1 MCIIAY
7 FEASQTPAN
16 STLLITFINIFI
28 FYASCGVYLMRILS
42 IGNEYSKEIVPG
54 RISTAKG
61 AVHITKTAKTTN
73 NTNSIVLVYCIND
86 IYNNSLFCQRLLIG
100 RKNDRI

>member
-1 MCIIAY
+1 
-7 FEASQTPAN
+7 
-16 STLLITFINIFI
+16 
-28 FYASCGVYLMRILS
+28 MRILS

-73 NTNSIVLVYCIND
+73 NTNSIVLGKC
-86 IYNNSLFCQRLLIG
+86 LITSPNEN
-100 RKNDRI
+100 RKILILSILHFDNTGKA